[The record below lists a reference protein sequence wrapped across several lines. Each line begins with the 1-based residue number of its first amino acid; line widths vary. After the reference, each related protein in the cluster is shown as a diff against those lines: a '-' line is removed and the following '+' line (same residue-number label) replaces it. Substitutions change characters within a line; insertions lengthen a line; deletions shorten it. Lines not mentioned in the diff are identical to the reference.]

1 MSSGSGHDDLS
12 ATEPSTRRERA
23 GTERGRVAR
32 GKRKFSVPAVVKAMS
47 AAGCVVICAE
57 HDPHTGRTVVTG
69 KRQDQPDDVNHLDR
83 ELIEFEARN
92 GQG

>member
-32 GKRKFSVPAVVKAMS
+32 GKRKFRVPAVVKAMS

-57 HDPHTGRTVVTG
+57 HDPHTSPASDKTSPTMLITWI
-69 KRQDQPDDVNHLDR
+69 VN
-83 ELIEFEARN
+83 
-92 GQG
+92 